1 MNYNNCIVCKKSEL
15 KFLLKILHYTLHYCK
30 NCFHIQS
37 NNPEVVN
44 PANILFTREP
54 QQLLKR
60 LFLQRKQM
68 TIQLPFNNFV
78 TECNYDLLDLL
89 ELGQVSFFS
98 TNSLKYLC
106 DKNNVCLDNII
117 TRDDTCIYYITKQP
131 SKSLNETIIERLL
144 HEIESELYS
153 ECTYF
158 KYTAKYIILK
168 NTVQNYI
175 LLQNI
180 YA

>member
-1 MNYNNCIVCKKSEL
+1 MNFNNCIVCNKSDL
-15 KFLLKILHYTLHYCK
+15 KFLLKISQYTLHYCQ

-37 NNPEVVN
+37 NNPEVIN
-44 PANILFTREP
+44 PANILFTRDP
-54 QQLLKR
+54 KQ
-60 LFLQRKQM
+60 FLQSLDTQM
-68 TIQLPFNNFV
+68 TIQVPFNNFV

-89 ELGQVSFFS
+89 KLGQVSFFS

-117 TRDDTCIYYITKQP
+117 TQDNTCIYYITKQT

-144 HEIESELYS
+144 YEIESELYS
-153 ECTYF
+153 ERTYYN
-158 KYTAKYIILK
+158 YTAKYIILK
-168 NTVQNYI
+168 NTLQNYI

-180 YA
+180 ST